1 MNLVLYAKRYS
12 QKIEAA
18 PTVAMKKVQI
28 HKPNNLMSGLCS
40 ALFVVSI
47 YKCTQTDIARFV
59 YMHKS
64 DKFVTFSLTSQS
76 KSDIIVT

>member
-1 MNLVLYAKRYS
+1 
-12 QKIEAA
+12 
-18 PTVAMKKVQI
+18 
-28 HKPNNLMSGLCS
+28 MSGRCS

-59 YMHKS
+59 YMHES
-64 DKFVTFSLTSQS
+64 DKFVTFLLISQN